1 MSLDT
6 VIKDIRE
13 EAHARADEITDKAE
27 TRAQE
32 IIDEAEADA
41 ERIHNEREAE
51 VEQQIEQEREQTLS
65 SAKLEAKQE
74 RLSARRDVLQEV
86 RERVESEL
94 AAMGGDR
101 REQLT
106 RTLLEASLDEFE
118 AETIAV
124 YGHPDDE
131 ALLTELISEYDR
143 AEYGGETEV
152 LGGVIAESETADVRV
167 DNSFDSVLDSVWDG
181 GIKQLSDQLFEQ

>member
-65 SAKLEAKQE
+65 SAKLEANRTTQ
-74 RLSARRDVLQEV
+74 RTPRRTPRG

-106 RTLLEASLDEFE
+106 RALLEASLDELKPRRSPCMVIVM
-118 AETIAV
+118 TK
-124 YGHPDDE
+124 HC
-131 ALLTELISEYDR
+131 LL
-143 AEYGGETEV
+143 
-152 LGGVIAESETADVRV
+152 
-167 DNSFDSVLDSVWDG
+167 NSSVSTTVPSTVGKLKSSG
-181 GIKQLSDQLFEQ
+181 A